1 MHTCKVSV
9 RDLVEFILRSGD
21 IVSSST
27 SIRDTDAMQEGTR
40 IHKKLQKQMG
50 SQYHAEVPLKYTSSV
65 CYDNLSFAISVEGRA
80 DGIFPKALLPR
91 LYDFA
96 DFSSEI
102 PLETEAEH
110 THPIIP
116 CRTIIHDDSEAP
128 TDFIDEIKGIYRN
141 VHTMYEPIAVHR
153 AQALC
158 YAYIYAS
165 QEHLSSIGIRITYC
179 HIPTE
184 DIRYFYEVITY
195 EDLHQFYETLLTEYA
210 KWLAWQ
216 IHWQEERDASIRPL
230 EFPFVYRNG
239 QADLVKGVYQS
250 ILRQKRLYIE
260 APTGVGKTIATIF
273 PAVKAMGEHLTG
285 KIFYLTAKTI
295 TRTVAENTFALLAN
309 HHAALKSITLT
320 AKDKI
325 CILEKANCHPANCE
339 RAKGHFDRIN
349 DAVYDL
355 ITHESQITRDIVT
368 QYALKHEVCPFE
380 LSLDASLWCD
390 AVIGDYNYAF
400 DPDSHLKRFFSD
412 GAAAS
417 TANLFLV
424 DEAHNLVDRARDMY
438 SAVLIKEDVLETKRL
453 LKTKSKKI
461 TASLESVNRA
471 LLDLKRQCDELL
483 ICTLSMTDALL
494 GRLLRL
500 QSVMDEF
507 LQDPSF
513 SEKKLSEEQFSQ
525 LLDFYF
531 NIRSF
536 VNVYELVD
544 EHYLIYCDYND
555 NSNFCVHL
563 QCMNPSANLEQ
574 YLAMGRSAIFFSAT
588 LLPIQYYREQL
599 ASRPE
604 DYAIYAPS
612 PFPGHNRLLLVGR
625 DVSTK
630 YSRRGAAM
638 YARIVDY
645 ILRFV
650 HARSGNYMV
659 FVPSYKMLQDIYDM
673 IASSDASQDLT
684 LLTQNATMDEQ
695 EREEFLAHFSES
707 PTTTTVGLC
716 VLGGIFSEGI
726 DLKAERL
733 IGAVIVG
740 TGLPMVCNENELYRQ
755 FFDGEISSFSTG
767 SENDEATIRNT
778 RHGFSYAYQYPGMN
792 KVLQAA
798 GRVIRTEQDYG
809 CILLLDDRFL
819 QGSYQ
824 SLFPR
829 EWFPHYTVTPETMTE
844 HLLKFWE
851 AHST

>member
-27 SIRDTDAMQEGTR
+27 GIRDTDAMQEGTR

-102 PLETEAEH
+102 PLENEAEH

-412 GAAAS
+412 GAAGS

-574 YLAMGRSAIFFSAT
+574 YLAMGR
-588 LLPIQYYREQL
+588 
-599 ASRPE
+599 
-604 DYAIYAPS
+604 
-612 PFPGHNRLLLVGR
+612 
-625 DVSTK
+625 
-630 YSRRGAAM
+630 
-638 YARIVDY
+638 
-645 ILRFV
+645 
-650 HARSGNYMV
+650 
-659 FVPSYKMLQDIYDM
+659 
-673 IASSDASQDLT
+673 
-684 LLTQNATMDEQ
+684 
-695 EREEFLAHFSES
+695 
-707 PTTTTVGLC
+707 
-716 VLGGIFSEGI
+716 
-726 DLKAERL
+726 
-733 IGAVIVG
+733 
-740 TGLPMVCNENELYRQ
+740 
-755 FFDGEISSFSTG
+755 
-767 SENDEATIRNT
+767 
-778 RHGFSYAYQYPGMN
+778 
-792 KVLQAA
+792 
-798 GRVIRTEQDYG
+798 
-809 CILLLDDRFL
+809 
-819 QGSYQ
+819 
-824 SLFPR
+824 
-829 EWFPHYTVTPETMTE
+829 
-844 HLLKFWE
+844 
-851 AHST
+851 